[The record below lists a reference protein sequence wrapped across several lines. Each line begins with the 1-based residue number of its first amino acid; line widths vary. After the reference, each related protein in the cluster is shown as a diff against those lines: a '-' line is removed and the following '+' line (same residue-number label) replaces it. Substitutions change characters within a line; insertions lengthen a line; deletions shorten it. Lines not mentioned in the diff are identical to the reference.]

1 MPLLRV
7 THIDE
12 HVILGIWEMTEHPSA
27 FPEWYEE
34 ARKRFHAEGRQLK
47 RESQNAYR
55 ISIHDDDPS
64 ECGRLCGR

>member
-34 ARKRFHAEGRQLK
+34 ARKRFHAEGRQ
-47 RESQNAYR
+47 REYVCVPYYDR
-55 ISIHDDDPS
+55 
-64 ECGRLCGR
+64 